1 MTSSSHH
8 RAPASIHRLQRLLPL
23 GGLLVLLGVG
33 CGDDAP
39 APPGD
44 AGLDGGG
51 LDGGGLDGGNGDG
64 GNVDGGNVDGGGL
77 DGGSVD
83 GDGGSVDGGGG
94 PDGGAS
100 DAGMPR
106 APYLYYVHGA
116 AIARLPLDAAGAS
129 GPEETVTSVGTWV
142 SALDFDDVGDR
153 LYWADSTSNEIR
165 SVARDGTGAALF
177 ASTASLG
184 SNVDAIVVDDVA
196 RSVVFAGSSDS
207 SLPAVRGPIARF
219 PIAGGASVPVAYVGG
234 INGIALDSGGRFF
247 SVTDDGRCD
256 VDMRMVRVD
265 GDGSALRQG
274 AIAPAVTCAGINVA
288 AAVTASDG
296 SATLYFTHKTDFA
309 TGSCI
314 SGARSCVERV
324 SVTDGGAGA
333 LVVTA
338 RTSLADADTRGA
350 VIGLAVDALRGHL
363 YIARGAL
370 GGGGTSFVL
379 VRTDLAGAAET
390 PIASFTVA
398 TGGSTYTSFGLP
410 MRVAP

>member
-1 MTSSSHH
+1 
-8 RAPASIHRLQRLLPL
+8 
-23 GGLLVLLGVG
+23 VLLGVG

-44 AGLDGGG
+44 AGLDAGRIDGGRI
-51 LDGGGLDGGNGDG
+51 DGGGVDGGSVDSDSG
-64 GNVDGGNVDGGGL
+64 GVDGGNVDS
-77 DGGSVD
+77 GS
-83 GDGGSVDGGGG
+83 GDGGSGDGGSGDGG
-94 PDGGAS
+94 SGGGDGGSTGGVDGGAS
-100 DAGMPR
+100 DGGTPR
-106 APYLYYVHGA
+106 APYLYYVRGA
-116 AIARLPLDAAGAS
+116 AIVRLPLGAAGAS
-129 GPEETVTSVGTWV
+129 GPEESVTSVGTWV

-165 SVARDGTGAALF
+165 SVARNGTGAALF

-184 SNVDAIVVDDVA
+184 SLVDAIVVDDVA
-196 RSVVFAGSSDS
+196 RSVVFAGNSDS

-219 PIAGGASVPVAYVGG
+219 PIAGGASVPVTYVGG
-234 INGIALDSGGRFF
+234 ISGLAQDGSGRFF

-256 VDMRMVRVD
+256 VDMRVVRVD
-265 GDGSALRQG
+265 GDGSMLRQG
-274 AIAPAVTCAGINVA
+274 AVTPVVQCAGINIA

-296 SATLYFTHKTDFA
+296 SATLYWTHGTSFA

-333 LVVTA
+333 LVVAA
-338 RTSLADADTRGA
+338 RTGLADADARGA

-390 PIASFTVA
+390 PIAAFTVA